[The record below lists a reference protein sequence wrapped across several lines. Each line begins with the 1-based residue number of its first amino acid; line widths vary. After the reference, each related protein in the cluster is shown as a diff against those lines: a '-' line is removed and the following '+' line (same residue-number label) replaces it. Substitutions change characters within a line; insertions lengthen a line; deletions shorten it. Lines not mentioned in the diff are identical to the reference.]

1 MKQIV
6 LFICFTVVSI
16 LYSVDAAEPNYIRT
30 TTYDVGGSS
39 DDIIVT
45 DYYDGTGKVVQNK
58 QLLSGGDVRVV
69 SSFYNSAGKLWLVT
83 KPYIDLTS
91 NPFNLYSPG
100 TFTAINAI
108 LDNNYNSFIEG
119 TNTTAY
125 AYSETEYY
133 NDPLGR
139 TKRVGAPGASYGL
152 GSSNY
157 VAMWYFGVKTG
168 TTPDMTLVVGAS
180 TYIIKFENGFITAY
194 NSSTPAVKQNL
205 SDEILDELYIS
216 LHSSPI
222 FNADCYLTVTRDPK
236 GKYSQELKS
245 LFEKTIATNTGEVS
259 DPIVAKYEFDILGK
273 LETEI
278 APKNGAATLISD
290 TRNVYNS
297 LGQLIKKTT
306 ADGGTFGYAYTL
318 TGQLASDTSYIEGS
332 GTIYRI
338 RRYRY
343 DALDRLISTEVQNVD
358 DSWTVVLRNYY
369 QDIDELSVDAGKY
382 NIPQRVLLSLKNT
395 RGRIVASVATND
407 VGGLSYYVSDLFSYD
422 NEGRISTKIKVV
434 PGMQIQEINYT
445 YDLQGKLLTDA
456 TECGAQKINKEY
468 EYNSEGL
475 LEDVIHTNNL
485 TGKTLA
491 TYGYDDFG
499 KTKFKTLGLTVDH
512 QLAYA
517 YTIRDWLKSIGPALG
532 NRHVNTFTETI
543 NQYEPNG
550 NIQNALYNYGYLD
563 ATTGP
568 EIKGFDLTYS
578 YDNVNRLTGVAQGTG
593 TGYGAAYTYDQSG
606 RFKSKQE
613 GAKNKTGYRYYNEN
627 SRLKN
632 TTGSDADEDY
642 LYDKQGNLVIDK
654 SKKMVIEYNF
664 MDMPIAFRFY
674 DIIPTAITSALTGLN
689 KNGQYTIAT
698 SEGETDLY
706 RYMAAKTTASTDRI
720 TLRSQVVMLYDAS
733 GNRVMKMEVR

>member
-1 MKQIV
+1 M
-6 LFICFTVVSI
+6 
-16 LYSVDAAEPNYIRT
+16 YSVDAAEPNYIRT
-30 TTYDVGGSS
+30 TTYGVGGTS

-58 QLLSGGDVRVV
+58 QLLKSGDVRVI
-69 SSFYNSAGKLWLVT
+69 SSFYNSAGKLCFVS
-83 KPYIDLTS
+83 KPYIDLAS
-91 NPFNLYSPG
+91 NPFRLYSPG
-100 TFTAINAI
+100 TVTAINAI
-108 LDNNYNSFIEG
+108 LDNGYNYNNFKEG

-133 NDPLGR
+133 DDPLGR
-139 TKRVGAPGASYGL
+139 TKRAGAPGASYGL

-157 VAMWYFGVKTG
+157 VAMWYFGIKEG
-168 TTPDMTLVVGAS
+168 TVPDMTLVLGPT
-180 TYIIKFENGFITAY
+180 TYIIKFENGFIKAY
-194 NSSTPAVKQNL
+194 NSSTPSVQENL
-205 SDEILDELYIS
+205 SDEILNELYS
-216 LHSSPI
+216 RLHLNPI
-222 FNADCYLTVTRDPK
+222 LNADCYLTVTRDPK
-236 GKYSQELKS
+236 GKYTQELKS
-245 LFEKTIATNTGEVS
+245 LFEKTLATYAGDVS
-259 DPIVAKYEFDILGK
+259 NPIIAKYEFDILGN

-278 APKNGAATLISD
+278 APKNGTATLISD
-290 TRNVYNS
+290 TKNVYNS

-318 TGQLASDTSYIEGS
+318 TGQLASDTSYDEGT

-343 DALDRLISTEVQNVD
+343 DALDRLISTELNTKD
-358 DSWTVVLRNYY
+358 DSWTVVTRNYY
-369 QDIDELSVDAGKY
+369 QDIDELSVDAAKY

-395 RGRIVASVATND
+395 RGRLVASVAAND

-422 NEGRISTKIKVV
+422 NEGRIGKKVKVV
-434 PGMQIQEINYT
+434 PGMPIQEINYT
-445 YDLQGKLLTDA
+445 YDLQGKVLTDA

-475 LEDVIHTNNL
+475 LEDVVHSNNL
-485 TGKTLA
+485 TGKNLV
-491 TYGYDDFG
+491 TYDYDDFG
-499 KTKFKTLGLTVDH
+499 KTKSKVLDLNVDH
-512 QLAYA
+512 RLAYT
-517 YTIRDWLKSIGPALG
+517 YTIRDWLKSIGPAPG
-532 NRHVNTFTETI
+532 NRHANTFTETI
-543 NQYEPNG
+543 NQYELNG

-563 ATTGP
+563 ASTGP
-568 EIKGFDLTYS
+568 ENKEFGLTYA
-578 YDNVNRLTGVAQGTG
+578 YDEVNRLTGVTQASG
-593 TGYGAAYTYDQSG
+593 TGYGAGYTYDQSG

-627 SRLKN
+627 SRLRN
-632 TTGSDADEDY
+632 TTGSDDDEDY

-654 SKKMVIEYNF
+654 SKKMVVEYNF
-664 MDMPIAFRFY
+664 LDMPIAFRFY
-674 DIIPTAITSALTGLN
+674 DNIPAAITSALTGSN

-706 RYMAAKTTASTDRI
+706 RYMATKTTATTGRI